1 MQANSSTP
9 ARREGRGEV
18 SEEEAERWGWRARGN
33 PETGGYIR
41 WGRTPDRKRESA
53 KPYGPRLVVPPEA
66 PFTRPSPLSSAF
78 PSWFLPWFANADT
91 PLNKQYSA
99 GIKKKVRLQ
108 CLTKKKIPKSYSSPD
123 RGRDRFRFVLV
134 SQWSGAWL
142 FCRSALIVV
151 SIERL
156 SLFYGGRIRR
166 SGGRC

>member
-78 PSWFLPWFANADT
+78 PSWFLSWFANADT

-108 CLTKKKIPKSYSSPD
+108 CLTKKKFLKATRRQIGDETGFDSFSSHNGAE
-123 RGRDRFRFVLV
+123 RGFF
-134 SQWSGAWL
+134 A
-142 FCRSALIVV
+142 
-151 SIERL
+151 
-156 SLFYGGRIRR
+156 GRR
-166 SGGRC
+166 